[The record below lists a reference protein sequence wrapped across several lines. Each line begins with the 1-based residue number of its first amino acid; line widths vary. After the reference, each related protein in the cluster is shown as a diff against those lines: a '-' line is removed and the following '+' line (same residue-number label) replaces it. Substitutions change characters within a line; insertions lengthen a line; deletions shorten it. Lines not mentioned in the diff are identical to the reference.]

1 MPERDIVVIG
11 ASAGGLEPLMTI
23 IKGLQDAPPLAVL
36 VVTHTS
42 ASSGSALPQILARQ
56 SEWPVA
62 LARDREQ
69 PQLGRIYVAEPDC
82 HLMVTADGLRVT
94 HGPRENGFRPAIDPL
109 FRTAGRVYGPR
120 VIGVLL
126 SGALDDGTY
135 GLSCPHAR
143 SPR

>member
-1 MPERDIVVIG
+1 
-11 ASAGGLEPLMTI
+11 
-23 IKGLQDAPPLAVL
+23 
-36 VVTHTS
+36 
-42 ASSGSALPQILARQ
+42 
-56 SEWPVA
+56 VA